1 MPHLPELGELFN
13 WFYKY
18 AAPTALSNCVQSVAE
33 KFMPTSLIYCL
44 GIAAPTEPFLIEQPR
59 AFLVKWPNG

>member
-1 MPHLPELGELFN
+1 MPPLTWLFHFMN